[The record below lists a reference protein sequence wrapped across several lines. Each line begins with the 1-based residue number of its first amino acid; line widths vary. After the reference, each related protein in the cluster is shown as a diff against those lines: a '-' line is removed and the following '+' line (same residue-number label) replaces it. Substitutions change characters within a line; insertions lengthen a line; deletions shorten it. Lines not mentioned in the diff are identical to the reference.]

1 MNEKLALKLKAY
13 LDWNDQKIATEMP
26 ISALE
31 LLRKI
36 YDDVIVFASDT

>member
-1 MNEKLALKLKAY
+1 MSPKLVKQLKAY